1 MPLSVKH
8 FCVSGKSS
16 IVAFFEKFE
25 DVEACHQMT
34 FNFNHNDQDYSHP
47 WCKAPSSANSKVFTN
62 KSKSSS
68 ILSKPSKKDK
78 KTVPS
83 KTRPTKSNKPAK
95 DIKKTSKK
103 SKNKKKSKKSSD
115 KKSQD
120 KMDIVKLLLQ
130 LLI

>member
-1 MPLSVKH
+1 MSTTCLKTQS
-8 FCVSGKSS
+8 CKSS

-25 DVEACHQMT
+25 DVEACRQT
-34 FNFNHNDQDYSHP
+34 IFNFNHHDQDYSHP

-68 ILSKPSKKDK
+68 ISSKLSKKDK

-95 DIKKTSKK
+95 DTKKTSKK
-103 SKNKKKSKKSSD
+103 LKDKKKSKKSSD
-115 KKSQD
+115 KKP
-120 KMDIVKLLLQ
+120 
-130 LLI
+130 